1 MYIRYVMNA
10 NLPHRFAGH
19 FHVIMCWRDIVKI
32 WFISKTLQRET
43 LEILNLIRQLIETN
57 TIPATLVDNETLQSI
72 LLTQILLETLNNVS
86 VPRKPQ
92 GKNFAYR
99 SNARETI
106 MWNLS
111 AENVL
116 KIKGLEEETGVNLD
130 HYHKLSIL
138 NC

>member
-1 MYIRYVMNA
+1 MLR
-10 NLPHRFAGH
+10 
-19 FHVIMCWRDIVKI
+19 VIFRVNMCWRDMVKN

-43 LEILNLIRQLIETN
+43 LELLNLIRQMIETH

-86 VPRKPQ
+86 VPRKSQ

-99 SNARETI
+99 SDAREAI

-116 KIKGLEEETGVNLD
+116 KIKRLEEETGVNLD
-130 HYHKLSIL
+130 HYHKLNII

>member
-1 MYIRYVMNA
+1 M
-10 NLPHRFAGH
+10 
-19 FHVIMCWRDIVKI
+19 
-32 WFISKTLQRET
+32 SKTLQHESM
-43 LEILNLIRQLIETN
+43 EILNLIRQLIETH

-92 GKNFAYR
+92 GKEFAYR
-99 SNARETI
+99 SDAREAI

-116 KIKGLEEETGVNLD
+116 KIKRLEEETGANLD
-130 HYHKLSIL
+130 HYHKLNII
-138 NC
+138 NR